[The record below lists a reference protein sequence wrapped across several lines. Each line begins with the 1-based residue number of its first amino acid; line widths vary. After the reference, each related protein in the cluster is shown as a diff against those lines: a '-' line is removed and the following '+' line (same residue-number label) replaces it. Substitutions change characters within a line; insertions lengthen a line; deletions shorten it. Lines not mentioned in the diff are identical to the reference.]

1 MVGPKRRFWI
11 AVVALASLGVML
23 ALLVPRA
30 AGPALGQA
38 TTVRVVSPGTVSVGG
53 TVDVRIEIQDVTGLG
68 SYEWSLAYDPN
79 ILELVAP
86 PNPVNGGFLGSSG
99 RSLFCPPPI
108 LDAGTVRFGC
118 VSSSTPPPKPGPN
131 GSGLLSTVSFRGL
144 ASGSSSLCLSWA
156 SLSDI
161 LGDDI
166 PTGVAHGSIAV
177 GGGSPPAPAC
187 AAAATPT
194 PGATYTPSAEDTP
207 APPLPTATT
216 GPLPTATP
224 SGPTPT
230 PAPTPP
236 PEQSDWVELAALCN
250 PVSVTYSDGT
260 TVQTLTAAVSPAGI
274 LAAMWEFEGGVWLGY
289 SPQYPQASNLA
300 VTGFL
305 DVVFLCVDAAG
316 TFVRPLV

>member
-1 MVGPKRRFWI
+1 MRGPQRKYWMAAVILAGLGAVI
-11 AVVALASLGVML
+11 AP
-23 ALLVPRA
+23 LVPRA

-53 TVDVRIEIQDVTGLG
+53 TVEVRVEMEDVTGLG
-68 SYEWSLAYDPN
+68 SYEWSIAYDPN
-79 ILELVAP
+79 TLELTAP
-86 PNPVNGGFLGSSG
+86 ADGGFLGSTG
-99 RSLFCPPPI
+99 RSVFCPPPI

-118 VSSSTPPPKPGPN
+118 VSSGSTPAPPS
-131 GSGLLSTVSFRGL
+131 GSGLLSTLTFNAL
-144 ASGSSSLCLSWA
+144 ASGSSSLCLKWA
-156 SLSDI
+156 SLSDA

-166 PTGVAHGSIAV
+166 PTGVAHSSIAV
-177 GGGSPPAPAC
+177 GGGSPPAPSC
-187 AAAATPT
+187 GSPATPT
-194 PGATYTPSAEDTP
+194 PAATYTPGAGDTP
-207 APPLPTATT
+207 VPPLSTATV
-216 GPLPTATP
+216 PLPTATP
-224 SGPTPT
+224 TGPTPT

-250 PVSVTYSDGT
+250 PVTITYPDGT
-260 TVQTLTAAVSPAGI
+260 TVQTLTAAVSPSGI
-274 LAAMWEFEGGVWLGY
+274 LTAMWQFEGGVWLGY